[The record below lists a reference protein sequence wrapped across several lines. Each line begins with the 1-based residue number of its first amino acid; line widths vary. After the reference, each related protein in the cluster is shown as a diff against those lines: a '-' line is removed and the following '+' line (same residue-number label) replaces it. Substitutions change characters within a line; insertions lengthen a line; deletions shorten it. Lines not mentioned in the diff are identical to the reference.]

1 MEATNFAHDEIPLR
15 PGPNGEIGIL
25 SAMVEAMKLVE
36 PIAKNKYNQQ
46 QNFRYRGI
54 DDFLNLMSP
63 ILKQVG
69 VLVIPQELE
78 TVRNERE
85 TARGG
90 VLFVEH
96 KRVRYTFFHVDGSSV
111 SAVLQGT
118 GMDSADKAG
127 NKALSAAYKY
137 AVTQVFCVPVDDVHV
152 DSEQDDYEVRP
163 KGGQRPQA
171 NGRPQQQRQQG
182 NQQGRS
188 QQQRPQPAPQPA
200 AQTAQA
206 PPQQPEPEP
215 DSKATDD
222 HIAKLDKY
230 AHLLSAKSQKS
241 LSKAVQDGTLT
252 YGMVKMFSAEIR
264 SSRERAAKEPPKPD
278 GREQAAQLYGG
289 YADVEDV
296 KKVMPYLDFMSKASQ
311 EAYLACDPKQVGT
324 DQLAKWLKEIET
336 NRSKLAET
344 TA

>member
-1 MEATNFAHDEIPLR
+1 MNHERLPLHA
-15 PGPNGEIGIL
+15 GPNGELGIIT
-25 SAMVEAMKLVE
+25 AMVEAMRLVE
-36 PIAKNKYNQQ
+36 PIGKNKFNQQ

-78 TVRNERE
+78 TIRQERE
-85 TARGG
+85 SRNGG

-96 KRVRYTFFHVDGSSV
+96 KKVKYTFFHTDGSSV

-163 KGGQRPQA
+163 MGGQRQQSG
-171 NGRPQQQRQQG
+171 GRKQQDRPNQQRQQG
-182 NQQGRS
+182 NQQGRP
-188 QQQRPQPAPQPA
+188 QQQRPQSAPQPA

-215 DSKATDD
+215 DSKATAD

-252 YGMVKMFSAEIR
+252 YGMVKMYSAEIR
-264 SSRERAAKEPPKPD
+264 SSREKAAKEPPKPD

-311 EAYLACDPKQVGT
+311 EAYLACDPKQVGS

>member
-1 MEATNFAHDEIPLR
+1 
-15 PGPNGEIGIL
+15 
-25 SAMVEAMKLVE
+25 
-36 PIAKNKYNQQ
+36 
-46 QNFRYRGI
+46 
-54 DDFLNLMSP
+54 
-63 ILKQVG
+63 
-69 VLVIPQELE
+69 
-78 TVRNERE
+78 
-85 TARGG
+85 

-96 KRVRYTFFHVDGSSV
+96 KKVKYTFFHTDGSSV

-163 KGGQRPQA
+163 KGGQRPQP
-171 NGRPQQQRQQG
+171 NGRPQQQRQQDRHLG
-182 NQQGRS
+182 
-188 QQQRPQPAPQPA
+188 RPQQSPQSAPQPA
-200 AQTAQA
+200 
-206 PPQQPEPEP
+206 PQQPEPEP
-215 DSKATDD
+215 DSKATAD

-252 YGMVKMFSAEIR
+252 YGMVKMYSAEIR
-264 SSRERAAKEPPKPD
+264 SSRDKASNEPPKPD
-278 GREQAAQLYGG
+278 GREQAAQLYGGG

-311 EAYLACDPKQVGT
+311 EAYLACDPKRVGS
-324 DQLAKWLKEIET
+324 DQLAAWLKEIET